1 MKPLNIAL
9 AAAVALGGMTFIAV
23 DDASAQRVRADSA
36 QSGVRVRSLFSADR
50 EIDCSLA
57 RGVSRF
63 CVGLRASPRQRLKD
77 PKVRARHRAAARAN
91 RLGRRGR

>member
-1 MKPLNIAL
+1 MKPLNLAL
-9 AAAVALGGMTFIAV
+9 AAAVALGGISFAAT
-23 DDASAQRVRADSA
+23 DASAQFRKDRAR
-36 QSGVRVRSLFSADR
+36 SGVYVKSLFSEDK

-63 CVGLRASPRQRLKD
+63 CIGLRASPRQRLRD